1 MGASCPAWST
11 AVRGAHA
18 DQIPQAALTVC
29 RLRASQDVLR
39 QRFLGRGGQAGLV
52 EDVLRESAVL
62 DVSDFSEVCIGR
74 QRPGRGRGGAARV
87 RAQRRMA
94 ARPGRPA
101 LKDASGTAKPDSRT
115 VQEVADVIV
124 AQTGWPDR
132 AA

>member
-1 MGASCPAWST
+1 MSGVVDP
-11 AVRGAHA
+11 VRGAHA

-62 DVSDFSEVCIGR
+62 DVSDFSEVCID
-74 QRPGRGRGGAARV
+74 AS
-87 RAQRRMA
+87 
-94 ARPGRPA
+94 ARPVAEVARLVCERNGGWPPA
-101 LKDASGTAKPDSRT
+101 LAGPEGSSGTAKPDSRT